1 MLPLVI
7 SEVVWTGPGVVDDD
21 GGVVAP
27 GEG

>member
-7 SEVVWTGPGVVDDD
+7 SEVVWTGPGVDDED